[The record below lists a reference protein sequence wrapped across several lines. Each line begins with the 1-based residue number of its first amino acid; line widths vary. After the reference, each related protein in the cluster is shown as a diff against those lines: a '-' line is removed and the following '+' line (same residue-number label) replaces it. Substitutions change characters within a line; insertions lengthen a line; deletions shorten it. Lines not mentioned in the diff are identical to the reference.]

1 MTAAKKLRELL
12 NGSQTIM
19 APGAYD
25 AWTARLIAESGFP
38 AVYMTGYGVSASVL
52 GKPDIGLLTLTEMA
66 DMARN
71 IVDAAGD
78 TPVIADADNGYGGL
92 MNVMRTVSLYEQAG
106 VAAIQLEDQ
115 VTPKRCGH
123 MEGKEVIPK
132 EEMVAKIKAAVAAR
146 KDPDVCI
153 LARTDARAV
162 LGFDDAL
169 DRAQAYVEAGA
180 DIIFFE
186 APRSVE
192 EMEIVGRTVKVP
204 LLANMVE
211 KGKTPLLTTEELFQ
225 IGFRI
230 AIYPVS
236 TLYIA
241 TKAVNE
247 FLAKLAKDR
256 TSETSMAEMVDFPT
270 FNKMIHLDEIRA
282 LEQSFIRRD

>member
-12 NGSQTIM
+12 KGNETLI

-38 AVYMTGYGVSASVL
+38 VVYMTGYGVSASVL
-52 GKPDIGLLTLTEMA
+52 GKPDIGLITLTEMA
-66 DMARN
+66 EMARN
-71 IVDAAGD
+71 IVEASGG

-92 MNVMRTVSLYEQAG
+92 MNVMRTVALYEQAG

-123 MEGKEVIPK
+123 MEGKEVISK
-132 EEMVAKIKAAVAAR
+132 GEMVAKIKAAAAAR
-146 KDPDVCI
+146 RDPDFCI
-153 LARTDARAV
+153 LARTDAQAV
-162 LGFDDAL
+162 LGFEDAL
-169 DRAQAYVEAGA
+169 DRALAYEKAGA

-192 EMEIVGRTVKVP
+192 EMRTVGRTLSVP

-211 KGKTPLLTTEELFQ
+211 HGKTPLLTAEELFE
-225 IGFRI
+225 INYRI

-236 TLYIA
+236 ALYIA
-241 TKAVNE
+241 TKAIKD
-247 FLAKLAKDR
+247 FLGRLAQDK
-256 TSETSMAEMVDFPT
+256 TSETSLDQMVDFPT
-270 FNKMIHLDEIRA
+270 FNHMIHLNEIRA
-282 LEQSFIRRD
+282 LEQSFME

>member
-1 MTAAKKLRELL
+1 MTAARKLREFLKGNETL
-12 NGSQTIM
+12 I

-38 AVYMTGYGVSASVL
+38 VVYMTGYGVSASVL
-52 GKPDIGLLTLTEMA
+52 GKPDIGLITLAEMA

-71 IVDAAGD
+71 IVDASGD

-92 MNVMRTVSLYEQAG
+92 MNVMRTVALYEQAG

-123 MEGKEVIPK
+123 MEGKEVISK

-146 KDPDVCI
+146 KDPDFCI

-162 LGFDDAL
+162 NGFEDAL
-169 DRAQAYVEAGA
+169 DRALAYEKAGA

-192 EMEIVGRTVKVP
+192 EMRTVGKTLSVP

-211 KGKTPLLTTEELFQ
+211 HGKTPLLPAQELFE
-225 IGFRI
+225 IGYRI

-236 TLYIA
+236 ALYIA
-241 TKAVNE
+241 TKAVKE
-247 FLAKLAKDR
+247 FLGRLAQDK
-256 TSETSMAEMVDFPT
+256 TSETSLEQMVDFPT
-270 FNKMIHLDEIRA
+270 FNNMIHLHEIRA
-282 LEQSFIRRD
+282 LEQSFLE